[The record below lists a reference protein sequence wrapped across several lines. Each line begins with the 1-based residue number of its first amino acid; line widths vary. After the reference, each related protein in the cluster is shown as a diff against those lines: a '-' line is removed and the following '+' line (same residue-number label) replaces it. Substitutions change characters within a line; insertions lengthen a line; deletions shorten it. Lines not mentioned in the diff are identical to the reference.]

1 LNNCSFIG
9 FFTEKPHLDQLNG
22 VSYVNFD
29 LEIISY
35 RKTKTGEKAKS
46 SVFLPF
52 EAYHTGA
59 ETIAKMA
66 RAGSKIMVSCSARTW
81 SDDDGY
87 ETVIFRVNE
96 FDFSCPMEN
105 NNNEEKSSFLQ

>member
-1 LNNCSFIG
+1 MNYCSFTG
-9 FFTEKPHLDQLNG
+9 FFVEKPDLEKVDN
-22 VSYVNFD
+22 VSYVNFE

-35 RKTKTGEKAKS
+35 RKTKAGEKAKT

-66 RAGSKIMVSCSARTW
+66 KEGSKIMVQCSARTW
-81 SDDDGY
+81 QDKDGY
-87 ETVIFRVNE
+87 ESIIFRVNE
-96 FDFSCPMEN
+96 FDFSCYMD
-105 NNNEEKSSFLQ
+105 NNNEEKNTFLQ